1 MKISSILYNDPK
13 SGMPVS
19 YPHNALPNREE
30 YTDGMNLLSPKEI
43 DFRPRH
49 LQGYISRELGLT
61 KSQEG
66 SVHKSKVISDNYRE
80 GSEAEKG
87 LIDDASVIPQPFFP
101 FNLSREPMESALT
114 FKRVVIKNTGSNRVD
129 SESKNYKIMEGG
141 SPC

>member
-1 MKISSILYNDPK
+1 
-13 SGMPVS
+13 MPVS

-43 DFRPRH
+43 DFTTRR
-49 LQGYISRELGLT
+49 LLGYISKELGLT
-61 KSQEG
+61 KSQEE
-66 SVHKSKVISDNYRE
+66 SVHNLRVIFDKNRE
-80 GSEAEKG
+80 ASQAEKG

-114 FKRVVIKNTGSNRVD
+114 FKRVVIKNTGSIRED
-129 SESKNYKIMEGG
+129 SESTNYKIKEGG